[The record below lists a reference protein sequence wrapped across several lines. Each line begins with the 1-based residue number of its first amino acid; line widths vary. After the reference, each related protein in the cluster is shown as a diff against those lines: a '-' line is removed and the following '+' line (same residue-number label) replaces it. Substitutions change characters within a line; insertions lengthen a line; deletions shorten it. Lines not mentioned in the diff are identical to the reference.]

1 MRFLKGCKVEVLKNK
16 QVPPGEWHCAKI
28 ISGNGHTYSVMY
40 EGSLEITAEV
50 VVERVPRKAIRPCPP
65 PMETMDDW
73 AVGDVA
79 EVFNVGSWRMAMI
92 LKVLGGDY
100 HLVRL
105 LGSSEKFKVHK
116 SNIRVRQVWQDD
128 KWVVIRKGP
137 SNSLL
142 VKSNEPS
149 SLNFHQM
156 TSEFLPHDTR
166 KKMQAGNTCLAA
178 QDNTCLQE
186 AHVVSSRTL
195 KRKSPYCSTHTEA
208 YSVKMRG
215 IEKESERQRVIS
227 ESTSSLLKKVDAVAY
242 PQANLGEKY
251 THDSF
256 NKQTTGYFDLER
268 VNQNGSI
275 LVFHGRI
282 LEPIHCDG
290 DASFVGSC
298 SVVTDSSNRL
308 SGHIL
313 SCPPQDANTL
323 NSDADSCYDC
333 RDGEGRGALSLKDN
347 LATSIDRLE
356 LHDYRSTLE
365 AIYASGPLSWEQ
377 EALLTNLRVSF
388 NISNDEHLMEI
399 RNLKSAGYGLHLS

>member
-227 ESTSSLLKKVDAVAY
+227 ESTSSLLKKGQNWWLACLASKGLKMM
-242 PQANLGEKY
+242 LG
-251 THDSF
+251 
-256 NKQTTGYFDLER
+256 FDL
-268 VNQNGSI
+268 
-275 LVFHGRI
+275 
-282 LEPIHCDG
+282 
-290 DASFVGSC
+290 
-298 SVVTDSSNRL
+298 
-308 SGHIL
+308 
-313 SCPPQDANTL
+313 
-323 NSDADSCYDC
+323 
-333 RDGEGRGALSLKDN
+333 
-347 LATSIDRLE
+347 
-356 LHDYRSTLE
+356 
-365 AIYASGPLSWEQ
+365 
-377 EALLTNLRVSF
+377 
-388 NISNDEHLMEI
+388 
-399 RNLKSAGYGLHLS
+399 